1 MCASAL
7 QDASTD
13 AAVRLLH
20 HRLLNNEAEA
30 YIQWKLVVAG
40 TDPLWNGVTPEFRG
54 IVLGFL
60 QHFDVCVKRV
70 VVDGDAESHF
80 RFCGGSLGNFFFS
93 GARMFCGS
101 LQSAVTLWKL
111 ISNMPTLTEVCKN
124 KSLQCARLFSSTVR
138 EIFISIWCLS
148 ARLRR
153 RV

>member
-1 MCASAL
+1 
-7 QDASTD
+7 
-13 AAVRLLH
+13 
-20 HRLLNNEAEA
+20 
-30 YIQWKLVVAG
+30 
-40 TDPLWNGVTPEFRG
+40 
-54 IVLGFL
+54 
-60 QHFDVCVKRV
+60 VCVKRV

-124 KSLQCARLFSSTVR
+124 KSLQCARLFSSTER

-153 RV
+153 RVYVRRHFVGVQVYPLTSQLCRSWIGL